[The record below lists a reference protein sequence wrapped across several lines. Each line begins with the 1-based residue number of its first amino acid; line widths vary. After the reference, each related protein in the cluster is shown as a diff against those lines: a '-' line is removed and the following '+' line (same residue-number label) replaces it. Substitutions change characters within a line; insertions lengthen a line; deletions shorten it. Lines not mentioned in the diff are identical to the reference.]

1 MRRFLAL
8 VLAFG
13 FCLLPVSAGAQTYAE
28 YLADQVYSQDEID
41 EIISS
46 GEDVNSGSGSSGAA
60 DTIYIDN
67 TQLLDSG
74 SVVQVDSLTVSAN
87 QVLMS
92 VPEDNVY
99 PPSAPL
105 AGGVYMQVDTQQLGE
120 LIIYVP
126 VSYQFKSFT
135 FAANTETPV
144 NITSSTISGYTYS
157 STDYQIRWASFGQC
171 QYRPYSGSYSY
182 TDLDI
187 TSVLNTNIVFVT
199 GPEDLPVVP
208 DSSMLQV
215 IIVFLLG
222 VMVLCLFMRR
232 L

>member
-1 MRRFLAL
+1 MCARFLAL
-8 VLAFG
+8 VLAFC

-28 YLADQVYSQDEID
+28 YLAGQGYSQGEIRGD
-41 EIISS
+41 YQQRRKMLMKVPV
-46 GEDVNSGSGSSGAA
+46 GSGAA

-126 VSYQFKSFT
+126 VSYQLRLYFC
-135 FAANTETPV
+135 
-144 NITSSTISGYTYS
+144 
-157 STDYQIRWASFGQC
+157 R
-171 QYRPYSGSYSY
+171 QY
-182 TDLDI
+182 
-187 TSVLNTNIVFVT
+187 
-199 GPEDLPVVP
+199 
-208 DSSMLQV
+208 
-215 IIVFLLG
+215 
-222 VMVLCLFMRR
+222 
-232 L
+232 

>member
-8 VLAFG
+8 VLVCCL
-13 FCLLPVSAGAQTYAE
+13 CLLPVSVGAQTYAE
-28 YLADQVYSQDEID
+28 YLADQGYSHDEID

-46 GEDVNSGSGSSGAA
+46 GEDVNSGSVSSG
-60 DTIYIDN
+60 DTIFIDN

-126 VSYQFKSFT
+126 VSNQFKSFT

-144 NITSSTISGYTYS
+144 NITASTISGYTYS
-157 STDYQIRWASFGQC
+157 STDYQIRWSSFGQC

-182 TDLDI
+182 TDLAI

-222 VMVLCLFMRR
+222 VVVLCLFMRR

>member
-1 MRRFLAL
+1 
-8 VLAFG
+8 
-13 FCLLPVSAGAQTYAE
+13 
-28 YLADQVYSQDEID
+28 
-41 EIISS
+41 
-46 GEDVNSGSGSSGAA
+46 
-60 DTIYIDN
+60 
-67 TQLLDSG
+67 
-74 SVVQVDSLTVSAN
+74 
-87 QVLMS
+87 
-92 VPEDNVY
+92 
-99 PPSAPL
+99 
-105 AGGVYMQVDTQQLGE
+105 MQVDTQQLGE

-126 VSYQFKSFT
+126 VSNQFKSFT

-144 NITSSTISGYTYS
+144 NITASTISGYTYS
-157 STDYQIRWASFGQC
+157 SEDYQIRWTSFGQC

>member
-8 VLAFG
+8 VLAFC

-28 YLADQVYSQDEID
+28 YLAEQGYSQDEID

-46 GEDVNSGSGSSGAA
+46 GEDVNSGSSSSG
-60 DTIYIDN
+60 DTIFIDN

-92 VPEDNVY
+92 VPEDNAY

-105 AGGVYMQVDTQQLGE
+105 AGGVYMHVDTQQLGE

-126 VSYQFKSFT
+126 VSNQFKSFT

-144 NITSSTISGYTYS
+144 NITASTISGYTYS
-157 STDYQIRWASFGQC
+157 SEDYQIRWTSFGQC

>member
-8 VLAFG
+8 VLAFC

-28 YLADQVYSQDEID
+28 YLAEQGYSQDEID

-46 GEDVNSGSGSSGAA
+46 GEDVNSGSSSSG
-60 DTIYIDN
+60 DTIFIDN

-92 VPEDNVY
+92 VPEDNAY

-126 VSYQFKSFT
+126 VSNQFKSFT

-144 NITSSTISGYTYS
+144 NITASTISGYTYS
-157 STDYQIRWASFGQC
+157 SVDYQIRWTSFGQC

>member
-8 VLAFG
+8 VLAFC

-28 YLADQVYSQDEID
+28 YLAEQGYSQDEID

-46 GEDVNSGSGSSGAA
+46 GEDVNSGSSSSG
-60 DTIYIDN
+60 DTIFIDN

-92 VPEDNVY
+92 VPEDNAY

-126 VSYQFKSFT
+126 VSNQFKSFT

-144 NITSSTISGYTYS
+144 NITASTISGYTYS
-157 STDYQIRWASFGQC
+157 SEDYQIRWTSFGQC